1 MRREAHAMKD
11 GIKRERER
19 ERKRGITQKCF
30 KVLQKREYIKESTLE
45 RDRHKRERERIRKSK
60 EKEEE
65 EEEEEEST
73 TTHIDTKI

>member
-30 KVLQKREYIKESTLE
+30 RVL
-45 RDRHKRERERIRKSK
+45 
-60 EKEEE
+60 
-65 EEEEEEST
+65 
-73 TTHIDTKI
+73 

>member
-19 ERKRGITQKCF
+19 WEEGITQKCF

-65 EEEEEEST
+65 EEEEEST